1 MVKMEEVCFI
11 FELGEERG
19 TLAKRL
25 NGKEWLSNGDLSVH
39 DEVCGRRR
47 NALSVLFN
55 RLKIYFQCWQR
66 RSSWTPKP
74 WILTLNTYQTL
85 RGLWLIVGTA
95 SLALFEVELKGLPF
109 SDESS
114 SLRVASSLNLQK
126 HRGGQLNISMGLY
139 EGIVDLWHKNHLVN
153 LWRCMRQ
160 PQRFWFY
167 RPGVAPRN
175 LHLEVPLRS
184 IGM

>member
-66 RSSWTPKP
+66 RSS
-74 WILTLNTYQTL
+74 
-85 RGLWLIVGTA
+85 
-95 SLALFEVELKGLPF
+95 
-109 SDESS
+109 
-114 SLRVASSLNLQK
+114 
-126 HRGGQLNISMGLY
+126 
-139 EGIVDLWHKNHLVN
+139 
-153 LWRCMRQ
+153 
-160 PQRFWFY
+160 
-167 RPGVAPRN
+167 
-175 LHLEVPLRS
+175 
-184 IGM
+184 